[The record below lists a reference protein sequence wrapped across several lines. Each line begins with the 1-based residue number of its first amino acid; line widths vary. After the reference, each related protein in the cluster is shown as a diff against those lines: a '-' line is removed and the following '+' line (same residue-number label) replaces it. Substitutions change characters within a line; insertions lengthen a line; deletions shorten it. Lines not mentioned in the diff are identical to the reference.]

1 MNTLK
6 FEVYKN
12 TLKRRDGFN
21 PVLGEKN
28 YTKIKCYFAESDWDK
43 CTAVTANFMSD
54 KDNIVKSTVSL
65 TTDDKTAVFDI
76 PSGLEGDKICFSLT
90 GSYADDSG
98 NTVTLN
104 TNLVGINRQKGMLPS
119 ETVDFGLYEKMLSLY
134 NKMNGLY
141 NQLKNEKI
149 SKSEG
154 SVVTA
159 YLANGAVTTTK
170 LADNSVNDEKLSE
183 SVKSVL
189 NSVSNKANL
198 NDICDIVPSK
208 NLIVLTDG
216 NYTNK
221 NINNATV
228 TVKDNKISIKSNG
241 AVGVSGSISIPAKI
255 NLKEETECC
264 LSTQDTVNNESLTD
278 TNPLIS
284 LCVNAVKLVDITMSR
299 NGNVMSKVLNV
310 SSGTNC
316 EIRITLA
323 KDKTYDI
330 ESNIQLEKGTTLTNF
345 ESPSNVK
352 KILLLSLAENSVNK
366 SNLASELQNEIVTY
380 NTLYVTTDLSKVD
393 NNKTFASIWAA
404 NNSVKDNNEKNR
416 YIIKVADGEYHDLE
430 TTYAGSTDTTQ
441 LQGVVAK
448 DYVYY
453 ESESNEPAK
462 CVLVWNG
469 AVGFNDL
476 SLLTDNVA
484 LKKSI
489 FHITG
494 GDYTERGLHTHIKGF
509 TLRSLNTRY
518 GLHCES
524 GGYGRNV
531 DWFADN
537 CIIEFGGR
545 PQVGDGTSKMP
556 IIGMGVSPHQ
566 KGLFKRCSFK
576 YINGASGNTINC
588 HDNAETTTYKTTKAV
603 INGAEIV
610 FDGCNFNGGLLNFVS
625 TNTSDTPY
633 VAQIKNSKVDDGN
646 ITYTDNWIIKN
657 KSTTLAGYGITDAY
671 TKEEVQKRLGG
682 KLDSKPFDNEPK
694 QGSPCYLTSGTVY
707 NALLAKA
714 DENSVYSKTETDD
727 LLREKAD
734 KAEVDTA
741 LTSKADLVNS
751 PNIFDFDDWA
761 NNLQK
766 INTPI
771 VRGTLDELN
780 FDEKSITFTVTRKDT
795 YTNSWQISA
804 TTAGITKISVKPNTK
819 YWVYYSA
826 NNYECSTMIF
836 LNGIATNMINVKKV
850 RNGKGTFVTNDDTS
864 FITIRVGTYA
874 ESGTFKVSEIMITEK
889 ESIYLPNEV
898 AEGVSEV
905 ADEVFAFEKTTQ
917 TSLDKKYDLSNIES
931 GTSKL
936 TPHSNVADKIKS
948 ASCTYKTIGDI
959 VIVSSTVK
967 MNAVSMGANSSY
979 ALIDLPYKC
988 IAEDNV
994 FCVGISNLGKV
1005 FKFAVLKNNTWLQFQ
1020 TQDKTAYTFADGEQI
1035 NVICSYKIK

>member
-21 PVLGEKN
+21 PVLGEKK
-28 YTKIKCYFAESDWDK
+28 YTKIKCYFVESDWDK
-43 CTAVTANFMSD
+43 CTAVTANFMSE

-65 TTDDKTAVFDI
+65 TEDKTAEFELPTDI
-76 PSGLEGDKICFSLT
+76 DGDKIHFSLT
-90 GSYADDSG
+90 GSYADGSG

-104 TNLVGINRQKGMLPS
+104 TNIVGINRQKGMLPS
-119 ETVDFGLYEKMLSLY
+119 ETVDFGLYEKILSLY

-154 SVVTA
+154 SIVTV
-159 YLANGAVTTTK
+159 YLADGAVTTTK

-183 SVKSVL
+183 RVKSVL

-198 NDICDIVPSK
+198 DDICNIVPST
-208 NLIVLTDG
+208 NLIALTDG
-216 NYTNK
+216 TYTNK

-228 TVKDNKISIKSNG
+228 TVKDNKISIKSDG
-241 AVGVSGSISIPAKI
+241 TVGVSGAIYIPAKV
-255 NLKEETECC
+255 NLKEETEYC
-264 LSTQDTVNNESLTD
+264 LSTQDTINKESLTD

-284 LCVNAVKLVDITMSR
+284 LYVDGVKLVDITMSR

-310 SSGTNC
+310 SSGTDY

-330 ESNIQLEKGTTLTNF
+330 ESNIQLEKGTTVTNF
-345 ESPSNVK
+345 ESPTNVK
-352 KILLLSLAENSVNK
+352 KILSLSLAENSVNK
-366 SNLASELQNEIVTY
+366 SNLAAELQNEIVTY

-393 NNKTFASIWAA
+393 NIKTFASIWAA
-404 NNSVKDNNEKNR
+404 NNSIKDNNEKNR
-416 YIIKVADGEYHDLE
+416 YIIKVANGEYHDLE

-441 LQGVVAK
+441 LQGIVAK

-453 ESESNEPAK
+453 ESESNDPAK

-469 AVGFNDL
+469 AVGFSNL
-476 SLLTDNVA
+476 SLLTNAVA
-484 LKKSI
+484 LKKCI

-625 TNTSDTPY
+625 NNASDTPY
-633 VAQIKNSKVDDGN
+633 VAQIKNAKVDDGN
-646 ITYTDNWIIKN
+646 ITHTDNWII
-657 KSTTLAGYGITDAY
+657 
-671 TKEEVQKRLGG
+671 Q
-682 KLDSKPFDNEPK
+682 
-694 QGSPCYLTSGTVY
+694 
-707 NALLAKA
+707 
-714 DENSVYSKTETDD
+714 
-727 LLREKAD
+727 
-734 KAEVDTA
+734 
-741 LTSKADLVNS
+741 
-751 PNIFDFDDWA
+751 
-761 NNLQK
+761 
-766 INTPI
+766 
-771 VRGTLDELN
+771 
-780 FDEKSITFTVTRKDT
+780 
-795 YTNSWQISA
+795 
-804 TTAGITKISVKPNTK
+804 
-819 YWVYYSA
+819 
-826 NNYECSTMIF
+826 
-836 LNGIATNMINVKKV
+836 NGV
-850 RNGKGTFVTNDDTS
+850 
-864 FITIRVGTYA
+864 
-874 ESGTFKVSEIMITEK
+874 
-889 ESIYLPNEV
+889 
-898 AEGVSEV
+898 
-905 ADEVFAFEKTTQ
+905 
-917 TSLDKKYDLSNIES
+917 
-931 GTSKL
+931 
-936 TPHSNVADKIKS
+936 
-948 ASCTYKTIGDI
+948 
-959 VIVSSTVK
+959 
-967 MNAVSMGANSSY
+967 
-979 ALIDLPYKC
+979 
-988 IAEDNV
+988 
-994 FCVGISNLGKV
+994 
-1005 FKFAVLKNNTWLQFQ
+1005 
-1020 TQDKTAYTFADGEQI
+1020 
-1035 NVICSYKIK
+1035 